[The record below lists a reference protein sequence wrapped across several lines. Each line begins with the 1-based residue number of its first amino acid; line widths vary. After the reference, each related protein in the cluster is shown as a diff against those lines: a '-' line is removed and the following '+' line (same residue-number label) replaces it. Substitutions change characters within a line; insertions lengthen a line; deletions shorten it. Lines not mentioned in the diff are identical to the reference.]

1 MRHRSLGPVLS
12 VKKIGHFA
20 VERGLV
26 RAIPLREAQRQG
38 FFCKGDGTI
47 NLSFGVTGLSKVIES
62 SGVDSRLVQIFS
74 QSKTLFQ
81 VTASF
86 LQVSLFAGE
95 NTQDVMNL
103 CQRESIMG
111 GFIQVQFLPSQ
122 FPPFPHLLLT
132 LTLQPPI
139 NLNLAP

>member
-1 MRHRSLGPVLS
+1 MRRRSFGSVLR
-12 VKKIGHFA
+12 VKKLGHFA
-20 VERGLV
+20 VERGRV
-26 RAIPLREAQRQG
+26 RAIPRREAQRQG
-38 FFCKGDGTI
+38 FFWKGDGTI

-103 CQRESIMG
+103 CQRDSIMR
-111 GFIQVQFLPSQ
+111 GFRQVQC
-122 FPPFPHLLLT
+122 
-132 LTLQPPI
+132 
-139 NLNLAP
+139 

>member
-1 MRHRSLGPVLS
+1 M
-12 VKKIGHFA
+12 KKIGHFA
-20 VERGLV
+20 VKRGLV
-26 RAIPLREAQRQG
+26 RAVPLREAQCQG
-38 FFCKGDGTI
+38 FFCKGDSAV

-95 NTQDVMNL
+95 NTQNIMNL
-103 CQRESIMG
+103 CIVKITWIVLR
-111 GFIQVQFLPSQ
+111 
-122 FPPFPHLLLT
+122 
-132 LTLQPPI
+132 
-139 NLNLAP
+139 